1 MYNAYPGKLIT
12 KKSKTTH
19 FLICNNAENTSLP
32 NSILKNFYNIF
43 CLPKT

>member
-32 NSILKNFYNIF
+32 NSILKNYYKSY